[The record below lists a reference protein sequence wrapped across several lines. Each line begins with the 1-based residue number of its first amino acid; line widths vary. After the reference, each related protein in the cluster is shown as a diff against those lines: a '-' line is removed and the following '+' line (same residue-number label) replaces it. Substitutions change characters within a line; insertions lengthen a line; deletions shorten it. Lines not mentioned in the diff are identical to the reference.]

1 MDVKNNMDIKNKLI
15 VKLNTLK
22 GMRLF
27 KSHKNVS
34 EGIILTLREGLKA
47 EVIGNNIFI
56 KGDVIIQ
63 DDDSSGDAEN
73 QKFLKEYKMKE
84 KALRDEA
91 YRQGLSSYDGGSVV
105 KSLER

>member
-1 MDVKNNMDIKNKLI
+1 MDIKNMLI
-15 VKLNTLK
+15 LKLNTLK

-47 EVIGNNIFI
+47 ELIGNDIFI

-63 DDDSSGDAEN
+63 DDDSSDDAEN
-73 QKFLKEYKMKE
+73 QKFLENYNRLQKE
-84 KALRDEA
+84 LQHTA
-91 YRQGLSSYDGGSVV
+91 YLKGESSYDGGSVV